1 VGRPQPT
8 IARKWNDMQRRS
20 PQTGTVTTDLT
31 QTDMAHLRRC
41 LELAAEALA
50 DGDGPFGS
58 VLADSTGTPLQEGRN
73 REHSTG
79 DPTAHPEIELARWAA
94 LNLDPVTRAGATVY
108 TSGEH
113 CPMCSAAHGWSGV
126 GRVVY
131 IASSAQ
137 LTQWRAGWGAA
148 ESPVRAL
155 PIQEVAPAVD
165 VVGPVPELV
174 DEIRKLHE
182 AAARA

>member
-1 VGRPQPT
+1 MTTDQP
-8 IARKWNDMQRRS
+8 S
-20 PQTGTVTTDLT
+20 TDLT
-31 QTDMAHLRRC
+31 STDMAHLRRC

-58 VLADSTGTPLQEGRN
+58 VLADSAGNALQEDRN

-79 DPTAHPEIELARWAA
+79 DPTAHPEIALARWAA
-94 LNLDPVTRAGATVY
+94 LNLEPEARAGATIY

-113 CPMCSAAHGWSGV
+113 CPMCAAGQGWSGV

-137 LTQWRAGWGAA
+137 LTRWRAGWGAG
-148 ESPVRAL
+148 ESPVRPL
-155 PIQEVAPAVD
+155 SIQEVAPAVE

-174 DEIRKLHE
+174 EEIRTLHR
-182 AAARA
+182 AAAGA

>member
-1 VGRPQPT
+1 MTERPT
-8 IARKWNDMQRRS
+8 AGL
-20 PQTGTVTTDLT
+20 TATDLT
-31 QTDMAHLRRC
+31 HLRRC

-58 VLADSTGTPLQEGRN
+58 VLADASGTALHEDRN

-79 DPTAHPEIELARWAA
+79 DPTAHPELALARWAA
-94 LNLDPVTRAGATVY
+94 LNLDPEACAGATVY

-113 CPMCSAAHGWSGV
+113 CPMCAAGQGWAGV

-137 LTQWRAGWGAA
+137 LTEWRSGWGAA
-148 ESPVRAL
+148 GSPVRPLA
-155 PIQEVAPAVD
+155 IEEVAPSIE

-174 DEIRKLHE
+174 EEIRTLHRT
-182 AAARA
+182 AAGA

>member
-1 VGRPQPT
+1 MTTDQ
-8 IARKWNDMQRRS
+8 AS
-20 PQTGTVTTDLT
+20 TDLT
-31 QTDMAHLRRC
+31 PSDMTHLRRC

-58 VLADSTGTPLQEGRN
+58 VLADGAGNALQEGRN

-79 DPTAHPEIELARWAA
+79 DPTAHPEFVVSRWAA
-94 LNLDPVTRAGATVY
+94 LNLDPEARAGATVY

-113 CPMCSAAHGWSGV
+113 CPMCAAAQGWAGV

-148 ESPVRAL
+148 ESAIRPL
-155 PIQEVAPAVD
+155 PIREVAPAVE

-174 DEIRKLHE
+174 EEIRTLHR
-182 AAARA
+182 AAAGA

>member
-1 VGRPQPT
+1 MTERPT
-8 IARKWNDMQRRS
+8 AGL
-20 PQTGTVTTDLT
+20 TATDLT
-31 QTDMAHLRRC
+31 HLRRC

-58 VLADSTGTPLQEGRN
+58 VLADAAGNALQEDRN

-79 DPTAHPEIELARWAA
+79 DPTAHPELALARWAA
-94 LNLDPVTRAGATVY
+94 LNLDPEACAGATVY

-113 CPMCSAAHGWSGV
+113 CPMCAAGQGWSGV

-137 LTQWRAGWGAA
+137 LTEWRAGWGATD
-148 ESPVRAL
+148 SPVRPLA
-155 PIQEVAPAVD
+155 IQEVAPSIE

-174 DEIRKLHE
+174 EEIRTLHRT
-182 AAARA
+182 AAGA

>member
-1 VGRPQPT
+1 
-8 IARKWNDMQRRS
+8 M
-20 PQTGTVTTDLT
+20 TTDLT

-58 VLADSTGTPLQEGRN
+58 VLADSAGNALQEDRN
-73 REHSTG
+73 REYSTG
-79 DPTAHPEIELARWAA
+79 DPTAHPEIVLARWAA
-94 LNLDPVTRAGATVY
+94 TQLDEETRAGATVY

-126 GRVVY
+126 SRIVY

-137 LTQWRAGWGAA
+137 LTQWRTGWGAG
-148 ESPVRAL
+148 ESPVRPL
-155 PIQEVAPAVD
+155 PIQEVAPQVA

-174 DEIRKLHE
+174 EEIHALHQ
-182 AAARA
+182 AAAQR

>member
-1 VGRPQPT
+1 VTTEQP
-8 IARKWNDMQRRS
+8 
-20 PQTGTVTTDLT
+20 TTDLT
-31 QTDMAHLRRC
+31 PTDMAHLRRC
-41 LELAAEALA
+41 LELAAEAQEH
-50 DGDGPFGS
+50 GDGPFGS
-58 VLADSTGTPLQEGRN
+58 VLADRDANALHEDRN

-79 DPTAHPEIELARWAA
+79 DPTAHPEFALARWAG
-94 LNLDPVTRAGATVY
+94 LHLDPETRTGATIY

-113 CPMCSAAHGWSGV
+113 CPMCSAAQGWSGV

-137 LTQWRAGWGAA
+137 LTQWRADWGAS

-155 PIQEVAPAVD
+155 PIQEVAPAVE

-174 DEIRKLHE
+174 DEIRELHR
-182 AAARA
+182 AAAGA